1 MREDEGGLKEFLNF
15 LLVSSTYLM
24 GKIFASNEV
33 NAITS
38 STIYNRNTRSYI
50 YFIKS
55 VRR

>member
-1 MREDEGGLKEFLNF
+1 MREDEGGLKQFLNF

-24 GKIFASNEV
+24 RKFFASNEV

-38 STIYNRNTRSYI
+38 STIYMRSNI